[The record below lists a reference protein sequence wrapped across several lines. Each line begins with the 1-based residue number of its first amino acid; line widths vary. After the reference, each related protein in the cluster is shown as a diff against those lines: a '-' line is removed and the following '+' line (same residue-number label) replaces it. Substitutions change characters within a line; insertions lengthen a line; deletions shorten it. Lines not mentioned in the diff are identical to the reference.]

1 MKRGA
6 LFLLLVSFVAG
17 LAARAQA
24 QQQMT
29 VAKTNM
35 KVGEA
40 APDFALLDNHWNV
53 VRLSDYRGKQ
63 TVILAFYVLAFTG
76 G

>member
-1 MKRGA
+1 MKRAA
-6 LFLLLVSFVAG
+6 LFLLLVPFTAG
-17 LAARAQA
+17 VAARAHA
-24 QQQMT
+24 QQKMSI
-29 VAKTNM
+29 AKTNL
-35 KVGEA
+35 KAGEA